1 MKCTANLA
9 IMIKKKGYHCL
20 RKNKKCAASVRNY
33 DNEKMLSCTKYWNR
47 LGAIKF
53 IVQQID
59 EENPVCRFI
68 IVICFENSVLFFRL
82 QYELDSLMEESMEIK
97 PGIPEFFRGRSI
109 FITGATGFMGKVLL
123 EKLLRSC
130 PELGTIYLL
139 MRAKR
144 GQQPEQRLND
154 LIQSK
159 VN

>member
-1 MKCTANLA
+1 VSY
-9 IMIKKKGYHCL
+9 G
-20 RKNKKCAASVRNY
+20 
-33 DNEKMLSCTKYWNR
+33 
-47 LGAIKF
+47 
-53 IVQQID
+53 
-59 EENPVCRFI
+59 
-68 IVICFENSVLFFRL
+68 CFMFQHYNVLKIALFFRL

-130 PELGTIYLL
+130 PDLGTLYLL

-159 VN
+159 VKCECSVSVSQLGGRSVCFYDASHSNY

>member
-1 MKCTANLA
+1 
-9 IMIKKKGYHCL
+9 
-20 RKNKKCAASVRNY
+20 
-33 DNEKMLSCTKYWNR
+33 
-47 LGAIKF
+47 
-53 IVQQID
+53 
-59 EENPVCRFI
+59 
-68 IVICFENSVLFFRL
+68 VLFFRL

-130 PELGTIYLL
+130 PDLGTLYLL

-154 LIQSK
+154 LSQSK
-159 VN
+159 VKYECSVSVSRSLCFYHATLIILKYLCALHHIYPG